1 MAVEIEKVIGIHN
14 LPRGQYSPDAWVA
27 IDNGTGNKCIPAS
40 EIPGGSSDSSFMI
53 VSARPANGG
62 YTPDRT
68 FAELNT
74 GMSNGITPCLR
85 VLQGDNSWM
94 YYDLYSYTPAASFV
108 FRAPV
113 DYGVDVGGDNSVVS
127 PSFTYTPSGLTDTTS
142 SKSIQYVD
150 IDTIDIG

>member
-1 MAVEIEKVIGIHN
+1 MAVEVKDIIGIHN
-14 LPRGQYSPDAWVA
+14 LPRGQYSPNAWVA
-27 IDNGTGNKCIPAS
+27 IDSGTGNKRILAS
-40 EIPGGSSDSSFMI
+40 EIPGGSSDSSFMV
-53 VSARPANGG
+53 VSARPANDG

-74 GMSNGITPCLR
+74 CMSEGITPCLR

-94 YYDLYSYTPAASFV
+94 YYDLYSYKPNASFV

-127 PSFTYTPSGLTDTTS
+127 PSFTYTPSGFLNTTS
-142 SKSIQYVD
+142 SKSIQTVD